1 MNGSSQLVDE
11 IYFHAPGYYRIDVQ
25 GQQEPG
31 WSQRFG
37 AMRVISTRNKDAKK
51 ITVLRGPVSDQAEL
65 AGILNTLY
73 ELHLTLIKV
82 QYLG

>member
-1 MNGSSQLVDE
+1 MVDE
-11 IYFHAPGYYRIDVQ
+11 IYFHEPGYYRIDVQ
-25 GQQEPG
+25 GQLEPG